1 MNNNDVENRL
11 KTDVGIP
18 ESLKPENIEKK
29 LEKIDVNNTVPVD
42 PVGDGTEF
50 KEEKKKPNI
59 LLYSLAA
66 AAVILCVAGISIIG
80 MRAYKAVK
88 ELDKKMV
95 NNSSSGFI

>member
-66 AAVILCVAGISIIG
+66 AAVILCVAGTAELFDYPLE
-80 MRAYKAVK
+80 MRQVLRIQFKG
-88 ELDKKMV
+88 DQ
-95 NNSSSGFI
+95 